1 MEILPSKTKELMLIM
16 SPDTFDRGTQLH
28 FLSLF
33 ERPMQVV
40 IPPKYLLEGE
50 KNPIP
55 HKDSVL
61 LFEGG
66 TDVNPILYKQE
77 LGSRTQAP
85 DSQRD
90 AHEQHYFQLAQAVG
104 AANVGVCRGAQ
115 FLCVMSGGELIQD
128 VEGHQKSHQLVLPD
142 KYKRLEF
149 QTTSS
154 HHQVMN
160 PYVLPRNEWTSY
172 GYAKDGTSWHH
183 NNGSGTRIK
192 VWKKW
197 KDWRD
202 QEIVWFK
209 RTRSLSIQGH
219 PEYYKTETSSFVM
232 YCRFLID
239 FLILRERIANDEI
252 QTP

>member
-1 MEILPSKTKELMLIM
+1 MKIAPSKTKELMLIL
-16 SPDTFDRGTQLH
+16 SPDSFDRGTQLH

-33 ERPMQVV
+33 ERPMVTV

-50 KNPIP
+50 QNPLP
-55 HKDSVL
+55 RPDSVL

-66 TDVNPILYKQE
+66 TDVNPELYKQE
-77 LGSRTQAP
+77 LGNRTQAP

-90 AHEQHYFQLAQAVG
+90 AHEQHYFKLAQAVG
-104 AANVGVCRGAQ
+104 AASVGVCRGAQ
-115 FLCVMSGGELIQD
+115 LLCVLSGGELIQD
-128 VEGHQKSHQLVLPD
+128 VEGHGKVHQLVLPD

-183 NNGSGTRIK
+183 NDGSGRRIK

-197 KDWRD
+197 KDWKD
-202 QEIVWFK
+202 QEIIWFK
-209 RTRSLSIQGH
+209 KTRSLSIQGH
-219 PEYYKTETSSFVM
+219 PEYYKTDQSSFVT
-232 YCRFLID
+232 YCRFLIE
-239 FLILRERIANDEI
+239 FLILRERAANNEI